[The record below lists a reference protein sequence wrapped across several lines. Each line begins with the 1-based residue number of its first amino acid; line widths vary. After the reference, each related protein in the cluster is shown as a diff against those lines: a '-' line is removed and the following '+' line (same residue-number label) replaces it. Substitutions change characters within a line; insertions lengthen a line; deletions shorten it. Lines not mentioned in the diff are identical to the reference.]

1 MMNVMNYQEYDV
13 IEHVFEAIQNER
25 MDEAQEC
32 LDGNFKSMILNKT
45 VSRDEY
51 LEVYRRI
58 KEGIPN
64 ARFKIV
70 DLSTDGETFKANIKI
85 TGTHTHAIPPLKKGW
100 KTMKPTGKR
109 INKVVSSVEI
119 VLRGNRIMEIRNLDE
134 HKGVISGLLDELKL
148 LPKSYSKN

>member
-13 IEHVFEAIQNER
+13 IQHVFDAIEKEK
-25 MDEAQEC
+25 MEEAQQC
-32 LDGNFKSMILNKT
+32 LDGNFKSIVLNKT

-58 KEGIPN
+58 REGIPN
-64 ARFKIV
+64 VKFKIV

-85 TGTHTHAIPPLKKGW
+85 SGTHTRAIPSLKKGW
-100 KTMKPTGKR
+100 KAMKPTGKR
-109 INKVVSSVEI
+109 INKIITSVEI

-134 HKGVISGLLDELKL
+134 HKGVISGLLNELQI
-148 LPKSYSKN
+148 LPKSYSIN